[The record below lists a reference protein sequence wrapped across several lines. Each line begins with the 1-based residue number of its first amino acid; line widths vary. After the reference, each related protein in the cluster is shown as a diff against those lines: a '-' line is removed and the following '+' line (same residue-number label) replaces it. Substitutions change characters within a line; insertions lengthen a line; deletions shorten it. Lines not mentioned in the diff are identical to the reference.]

1 MARRGGLRVDECA
14 RVLDMSGDPIEGLY
28 ATGNTTGSLFV
39 DTYPGPGST
48 LGASMTFGFVG
59 ANHAAD
65 RMLAR

>member
-1 MARRGGLRVDECA
+1 
-14 RVLDMSGDPIEGLY
+14 MSGDPIEGLY